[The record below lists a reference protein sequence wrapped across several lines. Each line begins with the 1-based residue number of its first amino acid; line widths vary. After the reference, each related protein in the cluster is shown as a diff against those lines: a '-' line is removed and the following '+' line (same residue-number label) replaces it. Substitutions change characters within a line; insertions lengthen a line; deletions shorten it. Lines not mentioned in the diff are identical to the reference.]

1 MATTKKAKK
10 AKKQIANANVNIN
23 IRDFTTKRRSPV
35 RRSYYGGFSQ
45 AMSQFRNITPESNSV
60 LFEKVKAKQTQ
71 AFNNFSRDLRTEL
84 TNINVDILTKQHLN
98 KKGIDDLTHENEKL
112 KFELSNLQTDT
123 ENLNSSV
130 KRLNTRF
137 TNKTIKQMMMEAIN
151 ILRGNNSAAEM
162 TVKLEEIFKDEDQG
176 K

>member
-1 MATTKKAKK
+1 MAKK
-10 AKKQIANANVNIN
+10 KKVKKQIANANVNIN
-23 IRDFTTKRRSPV
+23 IRDFTKRRSPV
-35 RRSYYGGFSQ
+35 RRSYYGGFNQ
-45 AMSQFRNITPESNSV
+45 NMAQFRNITPESNSV

-112 KFELSNLQTDT
+112 KFELSNLQTDN

-137 TNKTIKQMMMEAIN
+137 TNKTINQKMLEAIN
-151 ILRGNNSAAEM
+151 IVRGPNSDAEK
-162 TVKLEEIFKDEDQG
+162 TKKLDLLFKDEET
-176 K
+176 